1 MKEDD
6 SDRIIGK
13 FENVYFWI
21 AKLLNIKNI
30 KFVCNDIRLE
40 NLDPKHKPINSWFLR
55 LINLDKKVL
64 TFNLKKKFGLVKSQ
78 KKKIYIYNQ
87 NTVIREIEPYLYDK
101 GISYEYIPDINFKN
115 YKNNFNID
123 EEKLLEIIN
132 FSFENN
138 FIENKFKIVI
148 FEIYKKLI
156 KRFLEKEV
164 FTEKLISKLDKS
176 NSLVVT
182 NAFENTFA
190 SLILSKQLQQNNF
203 KIIEVF
209 HGLTKSFLTKTN
221 IKIYETDIVDMVL
234 CHSKSEEKL
243 FKEYDPNSNIKSIST
258 IQETKKLR
266 LKKFQR
272 FYVNK
277 MINLSDRKRILYP
290 SIIYPYNNV
299 NEYGERPNDR
309 DNYNFEKRIISSLS
323 KTNKE
328 VIYKTYPNRCFIDE
342 NTLIKFAENL
352 NNLKV
357 ISGKYDLRYISCIGD
372 IFILA
377 PFAGS
382 STVMWLLGLNKPIIY
397 LNNPK
402 FQSFNENALSIIRKI
417 FITVDIKNNSWE
429 NDLINLL
436 NQPYNKIEE
445 KWKSKNIYRDEYDE
459 EWLLGTKLHAGKLG
473 AKYIDEFMRKQ
484 IT

>member
-1 MKEDD
+1 
-6 SDRIIGK
+6 
-13 FENVYFWI
+13 
-21 AKLLNIKNI
+21 
-30 KFVCNDIRLE
+30 
-40 NLDPKHKPINSWFLR
+40 
-55 LINLDKKVL
+55 
-64 TFNLKKKFGLVKSQ
+64 
-78 KKKIYIYNQ
+78 
-87 NTVIREIEPYLYDK
+87 
-101 GISYEYIPDINFKN
+101 
-115 YKNNFNID
+115 
-123 EEKLLEIIN
+123 
-132 FSFENN
+132 
-138 FIENKFKIVI
+138 
-148 FEIYKKLI
+148 
-156 KRFLEKEV
+156 
-164 FTEKLISKLDKS
+164 
-176 NSLVVT
+176 
-182 NAFENTFA
+182 
-190 SLILSKQLQQNNF
+190 
-203 KIIEVF
+203 
-209 HGLTKSFLTKTN
+209 
-221 IKIYETDIVDMVL
+221 MVL

>member
-1 MKEDD
+1 MIEIT
-6 SDRIIGK
+6 II
-13 FENVYFWI
+13 
-21 AKLLNIKNI
+21 L
-30 KFVCNDIRLE
+30 
-40 NLDPKHKPINSWFLR
+40 
-55 LINLDKKVL
+55 
-64 TFNLKKKFGLVKSQ
+64 
-78 KKKIYIYNQ
+78 
-87 NTVIREIEPYLYDK
+87 
-101 GISYEYIPDINFKN
+101 
-115 YKNNFNID
+115 
-123 EEKLLEIIN
+123 
-132 FSFENN
+132 
-138 FIENKFKIVI
+138 
-148 FEIYKKLI
+148 
-156 KRFLEKEV
+156 
-164 FTEKLISKLDKS
+164 
-176 NSLVVT
+176 
-182 NAFENTFA
+182 
-190 SLILSKQLQQNNF
+190 
-203 KIIEVF
+203 
-209 HGLTKSFLTKTN
+209 
-221 IKIYETDIVDMVL
+221 
-234 CHSKSEEKL
+234 
-243 FKEYDPNSNIKSIST
+243 
-258 IQETKKLR
+258 
-266 LKKFQR
+266 
-272 FYVNK
+272 
-277 MINLSDRKRILYP
+277 
-290 SIIYPYNNV
+290 
-299 NEYGERPNDR
+299 
-309 DNYNFEKRIISSLS
+309 KRIISSLS

-445 KWKSKNIYRDEYDE
+445 KWKLKIFIEMNMMRSGY
-459 EWLLGTKLHAGKLG
+459 WVLSCMQVLLG